1 MGSSSSYSNYTPSYS
16 YQEPSG
22 RDNYGFPTYD
32 RYTPSYAYQLP
43 SGRDNFGNPI
53 YNQYIIHLDI
63 NAYFFNR

>member
-53 YNQYIIHLDI
+53 YN
-63 NAYFFNR
+63 